1 MATTTNSNI
10 PGFLKLLQQAADD
23 GILLDNSNASLQWLR
38 KKYDTIRPSDVMP
51 KNFLSEMDRRRR
63 VPLLGR
69 MYMFLYDPKYKDQLP
84 FSDRFPLVFP
94 FRRVAGGF
102 YGLNLH
108 YLAPRYR
115 AILMDQL
122 YNLLNNT
129 KFDETTRLRFTYDL
143 LNSSSKYR
151 WFKPCVKH
159 YLNEHMMS
167 TLIYIEPTEW
177 NLALFVPSEQFRGTN
192 KRNAWQDSKSRF

>member
-10 PGFLKLLQQAADD
+10 PGFLKLLQQAEEE
-23 GILLDNSNASLQWLR
+23 GILLDNSNESLQWLR
-38 KKYDTIRPSDVMP
+38 KKYDSIKPSDVMP
-51 KNFLSEMDRRRR
+51 KNFLSEMDRGRR

-84 FSDRFPLVFP
+84 FYDRFPLVFP

-102 YGLNLH
+102 FGLNLH

-159 YLNEHMMS
+159 YLNEYMMS

>member
-1 MATTTNSNI
+1 MVTTTNSNI
-10 PGFLKLLQQAADD
+10 TGFQKLLQQAADE
-23 GILLDNSNASLQWLR
+23 GILLDNSNESLQWLR
-38 KKYDTIRPSDVMP
+38 KKYDSIRPSDVMP
-51 KNFLSEMDRRRR
+51 KNFLSEMDRRRK

-84 FSDRFPLVFP
+84 FYDRFPLVFP

>member
-1 MATTTNSNI
+1 MVTTTNSNI
-10 PGFLKLLQQAADD
+10 TGFQKLLQQAADD
-23 GILLDNSNASLQWLR
+23 GILLDNSNESLQWLR

-51 KNFLSEMDRRRR
+51 KNFLSEMDRRRK

-84 FSDRFPLVFP
+84 FYDRFPLVFP